1 MKSNTQFHDNVA
13 ACVDDVIRTVGN
25 EIIFGMPLA
34 LGKPAIFVN
43 ELYKRAKEN
52 PEIKLTILTALALE
66 KPSGSSELE
75 KRLLGPLVD
84 RIFGGCPEFD
94 YMKDFRAGTMP
105 KNVQLYE
112 FFNKA
117 GGYMGNPEAQQNHL
131 NSNYTHVI
139 RDGVDFGLN
148 VYGQML
154 SYQTGNGSGPLYS
167 MGCNTDI
174 SIEALAALE
183 RERAKGRKVAIVGE
197 VNENLPFMYGDAVVP
212 GDAYDFLLKNDETQ
226 YSLFGPPKDSVSDV
240 DHMIGLLVSPL
251 VKDGGTLQVGI
262 GSLGDAIVT
271 GLQLRHTD
279 NMKYNAILEKAGIT
293 PRYAEIIRKVGGT
306 DAFTEG
312 LYGSSEMF
320 VDAFMELYKSGIL
333 KRKVFENVPLMELIN
348 EKRLGCDT
356 IPENIFDLL
365 IEKEAVQERLRHK
378 DFLFLMEF
386 GLLKKGL
393 EWKDGMIADGETTY
407 ATDLSSVENRDA
419 IKAVRGEKIN
429 GGSVILGA
437 FFIGPRSFYNALNA
451 MGEEERKLFGMSG
464 VEKVNQ
470 LYGDE
475 KLRSLQRKDAR
486 FINTAMMI
494 SIFGA
499 VISDALEDGRVVSGI
514 GGQYNFVSMA
524 HALEDGRLIMMVRST
539 RGGAENPKSNIVFNY
554 GHCSVPKHL
563 RDIVVTEYGIAD
575 IRGLPDKDV
584 ILGLIKVADSRF
596 QEALLAQAKKS
607 GKVPAHYEIP
617 EAYRH
622 NTPDKVSGFLAP
634 YKKEGLFQV
643 FPFGTDFTD
652 EEVALGGALRAFK
665 AKAEKS
671 KLGVALGLAGELVK
685 SVPEEAKP
693 YLTRMGLDTPSVFK
707 EKLLQK
713 VVISALKTSG
723 KITA

>member
-1 MKSNTQFHDNVA
+1 MKSNTQFHDDVA
-13 ACVDDVIRTVGN
+13 ACVDEVIRTVGKK
-25 EIIFGMPLA
+25 IVFGMPLA

-52 PEIKLTILTALALE
+52 PEIDLTILTALALE
-66 KPSGSSELE
+66 KPEGASELE

-84 RIFGGCPEFD
+84 RIFGGCPDFD

-117 GGYMGNPEAQQNHL
+117 GGYMGSPEAQQNHL

-139 RDGVDFGLN
+139 RDGVDFGIN

-154 SYQTGNGSGPLYS
+154 AYQTGNGSGPLYS

-174 SIEALAALE
+174 SIEGISALNKK
-183 RERAKGRKVAIVGE
+183 RAQGEKVAVIGE
-197 VNENLPFMYGDAVVP
+197 VNENLPFMYGDAVVTA
-212 GDAYDFLLKNDETQ
+212 DSYDFILRNDATQ

-240 DHMIGLLVSPL
+240 DHMIGLHVSPL
-251 VKDGGTLQVGI
+251 LKDGGTIQVGI
-262 GSLGDAIVT
+262 GSLGDAIVS
-271 GLQLRHTD
+271 GLKLRHTD
-279 NMKYNAILEKAGIT
+279 NAKFNAIMDKAGISA
-293 PRYAEIIRKVGGT
+293 RYKDLIRNVGGT
-306 DAFTEG
+306 DTFTEG

-333 KRKVFENVPLMELIN
+333 KRKVFESIPVMELIN
-348 EKRLGCDT
+348 EKRLDCET

-365 IEKEAVQERLRHK
+365 VEKEAVQEQLREK
-378 DFLFLMEF
+378 DFQFLMEF
-386 GLLKKGL
+386 GFLKKDL
-393 EWKDGMIADGETTY
+393 VWKDGIIADGETTY
-407 ATDLSSVENRDA
+407 ATDLSTPENRNA
-419 IKAVRGEKIN
+419 LAAVRGEKIN

-451 MGEEERKLFGMSG
+451 MSEDERKLFGMSG

-475 KLRSLQRKDAR
+475 KLRSLQRKDGR

-494 SIFGA
+494 SIFGS
-499 VISDALEDGRVVSGI
+499 VISDALDDGRVVSGI

-539 RGGAENPKSNIVFNY
+539 RGGSDDPKSNIVFNY

-575 IRGLPDKDV
+575 VRGLPDKDV
-584 ILGLIKVADSRF
+584 ILELIKIADSRF
-596 QEALLAQAKKS
+596 QENLLTQAKKS

-617 EAYRH
+617 EEYRH
-622 NTPDKVSGFLAP
+622 NTPAKISGFLSP

-671 KLGVALGLAGELVK
+671 KLGVAMGLAGEFVK
-685 SVPEEAKP
+685 GVPEEAVP
-693 YLTRMGLDTPSVFK
+693 YLDRMGLDSPSEFK

-713 VVISALKTSG
+713 VVISALKSSG
-723 KITA
+723 KVTS

>member
-1 MKSNTQFHDNVA
+1 MTINTTYHDDTS
-13 ACVDDVIRTVGN
+13 ACVEEVIRTVGN

-34 LGKPAIFVN
+34 LGKPALFAN
-43 ELYKRAKEN
+43 ELYRHAKRN
-52 PEIKLTILTALALE
+52 PDIKLTILTALALE
-66 KPSGSSELE
+66 KPEGASDLE

-105 KNVQLYE
+105 GNIQLYE

-117 GGYMGNPEAQQNHL
+117 GGYMGSPEAQQNHL

-139 RDGVDFGLN
+139 RDGIEFGIN

-154 SYQTGNGSGPLYS
+154 AVRNGNGSGPLYS

-174 SIEALAALE
+174 SLECIAALKKQ
-183 RERAKGRKVAIVGE
+183 RAEGKKVAVIGE

-212 GDAYDFLLKNDETQ
+212 ASDYDFILQSDKTCYE
-226 YSLFGPPKDSVSDV
+226 LFGPPKESVSDV
-240 DHMIGLLVSPL
+240 DHLIGLHVSTL
-251 VKDGGTLQVGI
+251 VKDGGTIQVGI
-262 GSLGDAIVT
+262 GSLGDAIVS

-279 NMKYNAILEKAGIT
+279 NAGYNAIIEKAGIKAT
-293 PRYAEIIRKVGGT
+293 YGELIHKVGGT
-306 DAFTEG
+306 DPFAEG

-348 EKRLGCDT
+348 EKRLNCEAL
-356 IPENIFDLL
+356 PENLFDLL
-365 IEKEAVQERLRHK
+365 IEKEAVQEKLREK
-378 DFLFLMEF
+378 DVRFLTAF
-386 GLLKKGL
+386 GLVKEGVT
-393 EWKDGMIADGETTY
+393 WKDGKLCHGDTAYEP
-407 ATDLSSVENRDA
+407 DLSVPENRQA
-419 IKAVRGEKIN
+419 IKAIRGEKLN

-437 FFIGPRSFYNALNA
+437 FFIGPRSFYKALNT

-464 VEKVNQ
+464 VDKVNQ
-470 LYGDE
+470 LYGGE
-475 KLRSLQRKDAR
+475 KLRALQRKDGR

-494 SIFGA
+494 SIFGS
-499 VISDALEDGRVVSGI
+499 VVSDALDDGRVVSGI

-524 HALEDGRLIMMVRST
+524 HALPDGRLIMMVRST
-539 RGGAENPKSNIVFNY
+539 RGSAENPQSNIVFNY

-575 IRGLPDKDV
+575 VRGLPDKDV
-584 ILGLIKVADSRF
+584 ILELIKIADSRF
-596 QEALLAQAKKS
+596 QDDLLARAKKA
-607 GKVPAHYEIP
+607 GKVPAHYAIP

-622 NTPDKVSGFLAP
+622 NTPDKVSAFLDP
-634 YKKEGLFQV
+634 YKKEGLFEV

-665 AKAEKS
+665 AKATKS
-671 KLGVALGLAGELVK
+671 KIGVAVSLAGEFFR
-685 SVPEEAKP
+685 SVPDDAGP
-693 YLTRMGLDTPSVFK
+693 YLSRMGLNAPSEFK

-713 VVISALKTSG
+713 VVISALKSSG
-723 KITA
+723 RVSA